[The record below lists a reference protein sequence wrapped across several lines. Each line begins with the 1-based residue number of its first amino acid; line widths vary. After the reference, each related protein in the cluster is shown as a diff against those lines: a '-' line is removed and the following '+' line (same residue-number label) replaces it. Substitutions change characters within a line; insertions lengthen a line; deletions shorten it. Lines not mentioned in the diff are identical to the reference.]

1 MTSIAR
7 LILSNSLSDFKSKH
21 KEKLILAVPVKLKLW
36 ETIISL
42 SFAKGKIIKKKRS
55 MKGSNLRPCG

>member
-42 SFAKGKIIKKKRS
+42 SFAKGKIIKKKSAR
-55 MKGSNLRPCG
+55 